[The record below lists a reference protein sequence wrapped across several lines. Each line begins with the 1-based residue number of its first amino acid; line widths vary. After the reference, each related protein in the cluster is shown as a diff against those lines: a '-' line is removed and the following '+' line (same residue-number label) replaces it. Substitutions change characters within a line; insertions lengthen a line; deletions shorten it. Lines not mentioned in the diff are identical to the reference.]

1 MYHSPFDLEVHAKAK
16 REHAMREADLARQT
30 HAAEHGRMAHGRRP
44 HAHGFGAFV
53 QMCLA
58 ATGFARAAKR
68 TEAPK
73 GGILGG
79 FPPATRELAVEPG
92 LPEGAAVSLAEMVV
106 IARGGPKAGVR
117 RERAVGE
124 R

>member
-16 REHAMREADLARQT
+16 REDATREADLARQVHLAGQYSSVQGT
-30 HAAEHGRMAHGRRP
+30 PSHNRGP
-44 HAHGFGAFV
+44 GAFI

-58 ATGFARAAKR
+58 AVGISRAAK
-68 TEAPK
+68 TAEAPAR
-73 GGILGG
+73 GILGD
-79 FPPATRELAVEPG
+79 FPPATKGSVVETS
-92 LPEGAAVSLAEMVV
+92 LPEGAAVSLAAMVV